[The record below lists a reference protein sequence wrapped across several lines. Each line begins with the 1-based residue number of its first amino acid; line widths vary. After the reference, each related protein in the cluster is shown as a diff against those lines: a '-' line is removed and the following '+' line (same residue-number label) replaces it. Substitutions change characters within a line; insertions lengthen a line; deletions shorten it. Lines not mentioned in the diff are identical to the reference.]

1 MRGKT
6 IVITGGTSGI
16 GEVAAVALAKMGA
29 PIILVA
35 RDKSRGDAT
44 LARLR
49 DSAPGIAHSV
59 YFADLLRLAEMK
71 RVASQIA
78 DHESRIDILINN
90 AGALF
95 ATRQLT
101 EDGLERTFALNHMAY
116 FVMTEGLRERL
127 SAASPAR
134 IINTASAAHQGATLD
149 FDDLQSAKSF
159 GPMKA
164 YARSKLNNIL
174 FTRELARRLQGTG
187 VTANCLHPG
196 FVATRFGDQ
205 SGALLSRLVWLAK
218 FFAISPA
225 KGAETIVYL
234 ASSPDIVETTGQYFY
249 KSVPT
254 TPSSWAQ
261 DDRSALLLW
270 QRGLGR
276 HKGIALLVIPL
287 RATGDSFG
295 AYHCGCRQEAPRVA
309 RSR

>member
-6 IVITGGTSGI
+6 VVITGGTSGI

-29 PIILVA
+29 RIVLVA

-49 DSAPGIAHSV
+49 DSAPDIAHSV
-59 YFADLLRLAEMK
+59 HFADLLRLAEMK
-71 RVASQIA
+71 RVAAEIA
-78 DHESRIDILINN
+78 DREPRIDVLINN

-95 ATRQLT
+95 AKRRLT

-116 FVMTEGLRERL
+116 FVMTAGLRERL
-127 SAASPAR
+127 VASGPAR

-159 GPMKA
+159 GARKA
-164 YARSKLNNIL
+164 YGRSKLCNIL

-205 SGALLSRLVWLAK
+205 SGGLMSPLVWLAK

-225 KGAETIVYL
+225 EGAETIIYL
-234 ASSPDIVETTGQYFY
+234 ASSPDVAETTGQYFY

-254 TPSSWAQ
+254 MPSSAAQ

-270 QRGLGR
+270 QRSA
-276 HKGIALLVIPL
+276 AL
-287 RATGDSFG
+287 AGMK
-295 AYHCGCRQEAPRVA
+295 E
-309 RSR
+309 